1 MKIAYLL
8 NHPNDVPA
16 ALILYRT
23 CPIDVKL
30 QVILINFRA
39 NDKYNWFNRVGKG
52 KWLEPCIQE
61 HDLNDIK
68 KLYDSNDVIDCRSEG
83 QFDNLIKAYD
93 ISISRGREYIVLR
106 EKTKKSIALSMNR
119 CHFNR
124 LVKILPEYKN
134 MQIFL
139 YGPAWL
145 KQDLCGNFQM
155 EYVNY
160 DDVNNNLEKFQ
171 TIDIM
176 GYYYEYL
183 KEIDKDEIKKEL
195 GIPLDRKIAF
205 LSFRMAEEDFTAYRD
220 LDEFM
225 EKTTK
230 MIHEFKD
237 RGYYILCRERK
248 DKANSLDISRKYKE
262 VEHLIDKKI
271 DGHDGFP
278 PLIYRAMYISDIL
291 LLSDVSGICTNEAV
305 MCRTPVYM
313 PYEKYFLDKLEAT
326 KQSKN

>member
-106 EKTKKSIALSMNR
+106 EKTKNL
-119 CHFNR
+119 
-124 LVKILPEYKN
+124 LP
-134 MQIFL
+134 
-139 YGPAWL
+139 
-145 KQDLCGNFQM
+145 
-155 EYVNY
+155 
-160 DDVNNNLEKFQ
+160 
-171 TIDIM
+171 
-176 GYYYEYL
+176 
-183 KEIDKDEIKKEL
+183 
-195 GIPLDRKIAF
+195 
-205 LSFRMAEEDFTAYRD
+205 
-220 LDEFM
+220 
-225 EKTTK
+225 
-230 MIHEFKD
+230 
-237 RGYYILCRERK
+237 
-248 DKANSLDISRKYKE
+248 
-262 VEHLIDKKI
+262 
-271 DGHDGFP
+271 
-278 PLIYRAMYISDIL
+278 
-291 LLSDVSGICTNEAV
+291 
-305 MCRTPVYM
+305 
-313 PYEKYFLDKLEAT
+313 
-326 KQSKN
+326 